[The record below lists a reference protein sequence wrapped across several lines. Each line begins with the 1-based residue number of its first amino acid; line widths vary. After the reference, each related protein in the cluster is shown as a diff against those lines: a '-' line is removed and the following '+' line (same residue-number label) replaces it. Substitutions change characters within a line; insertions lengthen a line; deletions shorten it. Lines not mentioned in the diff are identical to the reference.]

1 MSAYNEKRATAR
13 SSAAPE
19 TGEGQVSQSND
30 YFITT
35 ILAMQ
40 HAKEERTGIK
50 RVSVADRVLK
60 ELRKYAGSDIGV
72 SRQMLASATGYS
84 DRAIRR
90 AIAALRADFEP
101 IGQGPNGGYTYG
113 TIDGIRRAIADYHAK
128 AVRNYKMQFALEQ
141 AYAGLLNEHFP
152 VLDDLA
158 ALEEVGV

>member
-1 MSAYNEKRATAR
+1 MNVSKGKAAAEATAILER
-13 SSAAPE
+13 VDMNALSPVKTEHTTKAAILQLLR
-19 TGEGQVSQSND
+19 TVEGDPNGISRLDLWNM
-30 YFITT
+30 TT
-35 ILAMQ
+35 F
-40 HAKEERTGIK
+40 
-50 RVSVADRVLK
+50 
-60 ELRKYAGSDIGV
+60 
-72 SRQMLASATGYS
+72 S
-84 DRAIRR
+84 DRQIRR

>member
-35 ILAMQ
+35 IIAMQ

-84 DRAIRR
+84 DRAIRD
-90 AIAALRADFEP
+90 AIEDLIDAGHP
-101 IGQGPNGGYTYG
+101 IGLGTKRGYTYG
-113 TIDGIRRAIADYHAK
+113 SLEGMKRKYYDYMSRRNNMSRKIM
-128 AVRNYKMQFALEQ
+128 RLSRTMQLEGQ
-141 AYAGLLNEHFP
+141 
-152 VLDDLA
+152 
-158 ALEEVGV
+158 EEVSREILVPEL